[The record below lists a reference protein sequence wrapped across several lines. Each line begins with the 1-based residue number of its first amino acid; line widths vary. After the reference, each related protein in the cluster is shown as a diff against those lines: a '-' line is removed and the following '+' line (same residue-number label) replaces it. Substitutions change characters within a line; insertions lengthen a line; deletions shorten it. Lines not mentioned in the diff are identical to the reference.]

1 MEKIIKT
8 EAEQLDFF
16 NKMHDKFIDAQA
28 KTQEINYFYNI
39 AGMRICLSFAGNQLI
54 SVFTPALAH
63 LRIDEPTSIDAKICL
78 WDSESTEVEMLPPPC
93 EWSDFTDRGDIWGF
107 NSQRIKTAF
116 HWGEFSV
123 NVMDKQSNTAVY
135 WVETRKKIPYWVFAA
150 PLRSIFHWLMESID
164 AQLLHAAA
172 VGTENGAVLLT
183 GKGGV
188 GKSSTALR
196 CLENGFYFLGDD
208 YVIVKKDPKPKVY
221 SLYCSAKV
229 NMEDVEKFPFYQ
241 KYINPLRSPKQEKAV
256 ISLFPHFQD
265 KIVKEMPLNYVF
277 FPEIADSEKTAYDS
291 ISSLAL
297 KRAMAFTTMCQLPYS
312 GKHTHDFINSFCDA
326 LPGYRLQLGN
336 NPVEIAAY
344 ISSFLKGEQK
354 INLKAQDTAKNYPLI
369 TVIVPI
375 YNGEKFIKEAI
386 DNILSQEYPALEI
399 IIVDDGSTDKTK
411 EIIQDIKAD
420 IRYFYQ
426 ENSGPS
432 AARNRGIRD
441 ASGEFIAFLDV
452 DDLWPENNL
461 KFLVEILQKNQEILV
476 LHGFAQLLDKNKA
489 GNYDY
494 AGNPEESFPGY
505 IGAGLYR
512 KEAFSIVGLFDE
524 FMKYGEDADWF
535 KRAEELKINLKKLQ
549 EITLFVRRHE
559 DNMTKGKNLVELNA
573 LKVFKK
579 SLDRVRNPKKD
590 REKNPKISLIIPVY
604 NAEKYIIETINS
616 ALNQDIELSEIII
629 VDDGSTDKSI
639 EEIKKF
645 GDNIILIQQENKGA
659 AAARNHGIRIAKGE
673 YLAFLDA
680 DDVWTAD
687 HLDILYSLFESN
699 PELEMAVGMLEQF
712 VSPELENR
720 NIHQLEH
727 DARIFKGFH
736 PGAILIKRDAFLNVG
751 YLNEELELGEF
762 IDWFSRAEH
771 LKIKTEIV
779 DKLIYKR
786 RLHETNQGV
795 LKKNNLKDYTKVLK
809 DAIKRSRDK

>member
-1 MEKIIKT
+1 M
-8 EAEQLDFF
+8 
-16 NKMHDKFIDAQA
+16 
-28 KTQEINYFYNI
+28 
-39 AGMRICLSFAGNQLI
+39 
-54 SVFTPALAH
+54 
-63 LRIDEPTSIDAKICL
+63 
-78 WDSESTEVEMLPPPC
+78 
-93 EWSDFTDRGDIWGF
+93 
-107 NSQRIKTAF
+107 
-116 HWGEFSV
+116 
-123 NVMDKQSNTAVY
+123 
-135 WVETRKKIPYWVFAA
+135 
-150 PLRSIFHWLMESID
+150 
-164 AQLLHAAA
+164 
-172 VGTENGAVLLT
+172 
-183 GKGGV
+183 
-188 GKSSTALR
+188 
-196 CLENGFYFLGDD
+196 
-208 YVIVKKDPKPKVY
+208 
-221 SLYCSAKV
+221 
-229 NMEDVEKFPFYQ
+229 
-241 KYINPLRSPKQEKAV
+241 
-256 ISLFPHFQD
+256 
-265 KIVKEMPLNYVF
+265 
-277 FPEIADSEKTAYDS
+277 
-291 ISSLAL
+291 
-297 KRAMAFTTMCQLPYS
+297 
-312 GKHTHDFINSFCDA
+312 
-326 LPGYRLQLGN
+326 QLGN

-687 HLDILYSLFESN
+687 HLDIL
-699 PELEMAVGMLEQF
+699 
-712 VSPELENR
+712 
-720 NIHQLEH
+720 
-727 DARIFKGFH
+727 
-736 PGAILIKRDAFLNVG
+736 
-751 YLNEELELGEF
+751 
-762 IDWFSRAEH
+762 
-771 LKIKTEIV
+771 
-779 DKLIYKR
+779 
-786 RLHETNQGV
+786 
-795 LKKNNLKDYTKVLK
+795 
-809 DAIKRSRDK
+809 